1 MPYTPRRCVWL
12 SCSFPRSLSFIKQI
26 CSGSCWLQLNGSPL
40 TGFSGLRS
48 SPGPSPTD
56 GSTSC
61 SKWGRQLCCSASFYH
76 AVERTILGSL
86 ICSYVPPT
94 IQFLRDLLM
103 FFKSKKVLSTVTT
116 ATPDN
121 SGNTDGSIYPDWGC
135 TGLTIARLILA
146 WRWSVPHGLIV
157 TSEKLWSICSNSPEF
172 WEQILGLVVICRSSQ
187 CSYGTEQQAVV
198 GAALA
203 ETQVS
208 GPGFSGQPDLAGQ
221 PWPWQGGW
229 N

>member
-1 MPYTPRRCVWL
+1 MVPPAAANEA
-12 SCSFPRSLSFIKQI
+12 
-26 CSGSCWLQLNGSPL
+26 GN
-40 TGFSGLRS
+40 
-48 SPGPSPTD
+48 
-56 GSTSC
+56 
-61 SKWGRQLCCSASFYH
+61 CCSASFYH

-135 TGLTIARLILA
+135 TGLTIARLVLA

-172 WEQILGLVVICRSSQ
+172 WEQILGLVICRSSQ
-187 CSYGTEQQAVV
+187 CSYGDW
-198 GAALA
+198 AAGGCGNS
-203 ETQVS
+203 S
-208 GPGFSGQPDLAGQ
+208 GRNTSVRSWLFWTAWSCSGQ